1 MFRRVASPSLLN
13 LVVLSAS
20 LLAVTQPVFGQDPA
34 AGTAT
39 SAAAIAIP
47 TPILNARTVFL
58 ANGGADGGLFPE
70 PFSGDPNRAY
80 FALLTHLKSAARY
93 DLVPDPSQA
102 DLVMQIQLAAPNGP
116 REPAKQYGAADPL
129 PFFKLIIYDAKT
141 RFVLWTI
148 TEPIEWAVLQK
159 THDRNFDDALAR
171 LSADIQALSQRD
183 AASLY
188 AQPLNRLVPAWKR

>member
-1 MFRRVASPSLLN
+1 MFRSPPRLH

-20 LLAVTQPVFGQDPA
+20 LLAVTRPALAQDPA
-34 AGTAT
+34 AGAAA
-39 SAAAIAIP
+39 SAAAIGVP

-80 FALLTHLKSAARY
+80 FALVTHLKSAARY

-171 LSADIQALSQRD
+171 LSADIEALSQRN

-188 AQPLNRLVPAWKR
+188 GQPLTRLVPAWKR